1 MRKIFITAFAVTAIA
16 SHAFAAELSMDTVLG
31 TTLEEVEAT
40 LTDMGYEVRKSE
52 IEDGE
57 LEVYIVKDGKMSE
70 VYVSP
75 TTGSPT
81 KIKTK

>member
-1 MRKIFITAFAVTAIA
+1 MRKIVITAFAVATLA
-16 SHAFAAELSMDTVLG
+16 SQAFAAELSMDTVLG

-57 LEVYIVKDGKMSE
+57 LEVYIVKDGTMSE

-81 KIKTK
+81 KIKTR